1 VTLDVQPLT
10 PERWPDLEA
19 LFEARGCS
27 VARGCWCMYYRIS
40 GKETGFTRPGDAQR
54 ARSKAA
60 LKALAKQDPPPG
72 LIGYRDG
79 VPVGWVS
86 LGPREDYAKL
96 ARSPTMKAV
105 DDQPVWSIVCFVVPS
120 EYRKQGVARDLLAG
134 AVAWAHQRGVRL
146 LEAYPVDKS
155 HPSASDAPWFGS
167 KALFDDAGFE
177 EVARRKPARPIVRL
191 RLATK

>member
-1 VTLDVQPLT
+1 MTLVVHPLT

-19 LFEARGCS
+19 IFEARGCS
-27 VARGCWCMYYRIS
+27 VARGCWCMYYRVS
-40 GKETGFTRPGDAQR
+40 GKETGFTRPGDEQR

-60 LKALAKQDPPPG
+60 LKALAQDDPPPG
-72 LIGYRDG
+72 LIGYRDA
-79 VPVGWVS
+79 VPVGWIS
-86 LGPREDYAKL
+86 LGPRADYAKL

-105 DDQPVWSIVCFVVPS
+105 DDRPVWSIVCFVVPS
-120 EYRKQGVARDLLAG
+120 EYRKQGVARELLAG
-134 AVAWAHQRGVRL
+134 AIRWARQRGVRL

-167 KALFDDAGFE
+167 KTLFDEAGFE

-191 RLATK
+191 TLAE